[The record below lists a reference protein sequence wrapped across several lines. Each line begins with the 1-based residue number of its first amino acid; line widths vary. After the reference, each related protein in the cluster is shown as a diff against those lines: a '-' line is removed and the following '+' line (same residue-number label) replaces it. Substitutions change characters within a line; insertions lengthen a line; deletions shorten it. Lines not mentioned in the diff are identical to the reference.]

1 MGRNSTP
8 GIQVMEMEAAVNT
21 GREFWSKIE
30 QKRASLDTKHIEQGN
45 REDEL
50 R

>member
-8 GIQVMEMEAAVNT
+8 GIQVMEMEGAVYT

-30 QKRASLDTKHIEQGN
+30 QKKASIEAKQIESGH
-45 REDEL
+45 RE
-50 R
+50 